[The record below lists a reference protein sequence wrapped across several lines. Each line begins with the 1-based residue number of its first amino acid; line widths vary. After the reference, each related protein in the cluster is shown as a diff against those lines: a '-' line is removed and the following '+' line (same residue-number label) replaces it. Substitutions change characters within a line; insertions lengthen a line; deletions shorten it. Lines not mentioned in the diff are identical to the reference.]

1 MLSPQEKKYLK
12 TIVEKELAHFA
23 KEKKTLMDVPVSF
36 LKGEHDYTH
45 FLEELIEKLS

>member
-23 KEKKTLMDVPVSF
+23 KEKKTLLNPPVSF

-45 FLEELIEKLS
+45 FLEGIIKKLS